1 MHRNDGGNGF
11 YVDRNNLCADK
22 FLSMTWILSIW
33 DGAHNLLTASVV
45 DPELV
50 AKLKQWAQEL
60 GLRVEV
66 KEQPAGKVVNK

>member
-1 MHRNDGGNGF
+1 
-11 YVDRNNLCADK
+11 
-22 FLSMTWILSIW
+22 MTWILSIW